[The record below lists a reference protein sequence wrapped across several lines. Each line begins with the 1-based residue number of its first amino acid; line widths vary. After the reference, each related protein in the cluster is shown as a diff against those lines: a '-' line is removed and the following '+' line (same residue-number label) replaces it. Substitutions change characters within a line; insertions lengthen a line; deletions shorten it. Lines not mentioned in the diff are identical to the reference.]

1 MPARHASCWRLSLG
15 EEGLML
21 KTAWTGGVGTTGGA
35 LDAGRGLAILAVFYG
50 HALAPWFMQGEAFFS
65 EAAYM
70 QWRFGAS
77 FMMPFF
83 FFVSGL
89 AWRADKSLWATLRES
104 MTLVLIAIGASVA
117 YDLLLFAITKGGW
130 EALFAQSPLYGRMML
145 ADIVRTV
152 LLGDNYSLSA
162 LWFLTV
168 LAAARMMAAIC
179 HRLGAWSA
187 IALFVILLGGFLVL
201 LATYVPNFYQARQLW
216 VGFGAFVL
224 GHWARG
230 GFETLRHKLAPTVLI
245 AIAAGALTVATFPLN
260 QGCPFDANA
269 QCGLNFLGGRFGV
282 SMYASLYG
290 FLPLFV
296 FTAAVGTI
304 MATALAV
311 LLARYGGPIGALLRR
326 MGRNSL
332 NLLIANAFILEFIN
346 PLIVREI
353 VPRVGVPSPLFFVAL
368 VVVTIVV
375 NLALA
380 GLLRP
385 LLTRLRSLSR
395 KFAVLVVDVLR
406 SVRAPKR
413 LESGASSQA

>member
-1 MPARHASCWRLSLG
+1 LLLD
-15 EEGLML
+15 EEELML
-21 KTAWTGGVGTTGGA
+21 KAAWSGGVGTTGGA

-50 HALAPWFMQGEAFFS
+50 HALAPWFMHGEAFFS

-130 EALFAQSPLYGRMML
+130 DALFAQDPLYGRMML
-145 ADIVRTV
+145 ADIGRSI
-152 LLGDNYSLSA
+152 LLGDHYALSA

-168 LAAARMMAAIC
+168 LAAVRMMAAIC

-187 IALFVILLGGFLVL
+187 LAMFAILFVGFLVL
-201 LATYVPNFYQARQLW
+201 MATYVPNFYQARQLW

-224 GHWARG
+224 GHWTRS
-230 GFETLRHKLAPTVLI
+230 GFETLRQRLASILLI
-245 AIAAGALTVATFPLN
+245 ALAAGALTIATFQLN
-260 QGCPFDANA
+260 QGCPFNFAS

-296 FTAAVGTI
+296 FTAITGTI

-311 LLARYGGPIGALLRR
+311 LMARYGGPIGVLLRR

-332 NLLIANAFILEFIN
+332 NLLIANALILEFIN

-353 VPRVGVPSPLFFVAL
+353 VPRLGAPTPLFFVVL
-368 VVVTIVV
+368 VIVTIVV

-385 LLTRLRSLSR
+385 ALTRLRSLSR
-395 KFAVLVVDVLR
+395 AFAMFVVEGLR
-406 SVRAPKR
+406 GLAMRGPKR
-413 LESGASSQA
+413 LATDASSQA